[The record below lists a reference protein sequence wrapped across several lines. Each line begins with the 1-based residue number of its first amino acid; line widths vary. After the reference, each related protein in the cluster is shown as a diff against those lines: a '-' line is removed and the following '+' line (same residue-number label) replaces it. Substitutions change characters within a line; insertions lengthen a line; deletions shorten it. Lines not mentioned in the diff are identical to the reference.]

1 MIFCFMNLTFF
12 FFSFSFLLSST
23 ISSNP
28 EMPEAT
34 DSVPVTPVAAVPRK
48 GTVQIIDGKKVIFDE
63 NGKP

>member
-12 FFSFSFLLSST
+12 FSFSFLLSSP

-28 EMPEAT
+28 VMPEAT
-34 DSVPVTPVAAVPRK
+34 DSAPVTPVAAVPRK